1 MEFGTTSK
9 GKCTGKASSFEIIE
23 DADNIY
29 ILDYII
35 PKENN
40 KENFRKREKLI
51 WEMYGRWCV
60 ENPDKKCF
68 NQNLQ
73 SDITVT
79 FSGISETVEKSARNY
94 KSVMAFLELDF
105 ALKNAHKIEED
116 KPHSKRQQKEYEKIL
131 IMRATTSSFKPYFDQ
146 IKLIVGVRKN
156 SRKNLYCITAIERA

>member
-1 MEFGTTSK
+1 MTIT
-9 GKCTGKASSFEIIE
+9 E
-23 DADNIY
+23 DDNNIY
-29 ILDYII
+29 IEDYVI
-35 PKENN
+35 PKGRE
-40 KENFRKREKLI
+40 KADIKAREKLI

-68 NQNLQ
+68 NKNLK

-116 KPHSKRQQKEYEKIL
+116 KPHSKRQQKEYEKML